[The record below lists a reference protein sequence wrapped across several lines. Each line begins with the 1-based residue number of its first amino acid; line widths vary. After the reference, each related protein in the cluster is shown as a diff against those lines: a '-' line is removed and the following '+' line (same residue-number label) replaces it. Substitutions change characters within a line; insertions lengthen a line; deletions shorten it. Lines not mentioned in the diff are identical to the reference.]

1 MTALYAAGTPEGLD
15 RPLNLDDVEARARS
29 LMPEVVYNFISGG
42 AADEFTVR

>member
-1 MTALYAAGTPEGLD
+1 MTAPQPAGRPERLD
-15 RPLNLDDVEARARS
+15 QLLNLDDVEARARS